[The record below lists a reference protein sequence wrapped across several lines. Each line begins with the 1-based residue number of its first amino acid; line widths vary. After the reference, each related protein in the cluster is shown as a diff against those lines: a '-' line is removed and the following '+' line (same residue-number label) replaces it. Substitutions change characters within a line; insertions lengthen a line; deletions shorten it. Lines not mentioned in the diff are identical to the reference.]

1 MNFYLEK
8 EKKFFFFYL
17 LFLIIFSIIFL
28 YQKHNIGN
36 DWTISE
42 WLINYQGGFTRRGL
56 IGDII
61 FNISKSLN
69 LKIRFVIFLFQVFFY
84 IFFIL
89 LILNYFKKV
98 KLDFLSVIAVYT
110 PIFLL
115 YPVAEIEVL
124 ARKETI
130 IFIFFIFFLIIAS
143 KKNNKNY
150 LNLYSIFILPIT
162 IFVWEP
168 VIFFYTFIFFILYLK
183 NFNKNILKTIIRVF
197 LLLLTSVI
205 SFLYI
210 IFNPLTDQGHEI
222 MCYTLKSNFN
232 ENCYGALTFLK
243 SKSGVLQQF
252 TDNFPIYK
260 LNYFIRYFV
269 IIIVGF
275 LPLWILSFNS
285 NFKNLIIP
293 KNKIKNFLIILLILL
308 IFVPVCFAAMA
319 DWGRVVNISYTFSV
333 LTFFYLIKNGFI
345 KYSSIGL
352 TQKINI
358 FFKKNINFYYIFF
371 FIYSFCWHVKNVIS
385 DNVGTIPIY
394 KIFYKGIKSI
404 INLFFS

>member
-1 MNFYLEK
+1 M
-8 EKKFFFFYL
+8 
-17 LFLIIFSIIFL
+17 
-28 YQKHNIGN
+28 
-36 DWTISE
+36 
-42 WLINYQGGFTRRGL
+42 
-56 IGDII
+56 
-61 FNISKSLN
+61 
-69 LKIRFVIFLFQVFFY
+69 
-84 IFFIL
+84 
-89 LILNYFKKV
+89 
-98 KLDFLSVIAVYT
+98 
-110 PIFLL
+110 
-115 YPVAEIEVL
+115 
-124 ARKETI
+124 
-130 IFIFFIFFLIIAS
+130 
-143 KKNNKNY
+143 
-150 LNLYSIFILPIT
+150 NLYSIFILPIT

-232 ENCYGALTFLK
+232 ENCYGALTLLK

-285 NFKNLIIP
+285 NFKNLIVP

-308 IFVPVCFAAMA
+308 IFVPICFAAMA

-333 LTFFYLIKNGFI
+333 LTYFYLIKNGFI

-352 TQKINI
+352 SQKINI
-358 FFKKNINFYYIFF
+358 FFKKNINFYFILF

-404 INLFFS
+404 INFFFS